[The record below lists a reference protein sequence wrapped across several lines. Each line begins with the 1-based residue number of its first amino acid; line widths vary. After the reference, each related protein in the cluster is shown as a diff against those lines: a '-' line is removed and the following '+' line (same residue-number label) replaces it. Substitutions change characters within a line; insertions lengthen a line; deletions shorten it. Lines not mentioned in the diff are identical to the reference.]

1 MRPSLI
7 RALVLVPLL
16 ALAACQTD
24 SRRQVLASTEG
35 QLALRQIQTRAFETT
50 DRERM
55 LRTVI
60 ATLQDLSFVVDKA
73 DATLGSVS
81 GTKLD
86 GYQLRMTVTVRP
98 RGETQLLVR
107 ANAEYN
113 LTAVDD
119 PEPYQQFFAAL
130 EKSAQPIDGVLLLP
144 PLHLVV
150 RPVEGGVVGSG
161 VRAVSVGESL
171 DQRGPVSRTGTLHGP
186 PGSQVDGHRVHSVD
200 PDTGQTVGLCLLG
213 DRLGCCL
220 FGVGDR
226 DGVQVVGADEN
237 GRGLPH
243 PGEVHAGVEVHL

>member
-7 RALVLVPLL
+7 RAFVLIPLL

-24 SRRQVLASTEG
+24 SRRQVLASSES

-60 ATLQDLSFVVDKA
+60 ATLQDLAFVVDKA

-98 RGETQLLVR
+98 RGESQLLVR

-130 EKSAQPIDGVLLLP
+130 EKSAFLTAQN
-144 PLHLVV
+144 
-150 RPVEGGVVGSG
+150 
-161 VRAVSVGESL
+161 
-171 DQRGPVSRTGTLHGP
+171 
-186 PGSQVDGHRVHSVD
+186 VD
-200 PDTGQTVGLCLLG
+200 
-213 DRLGCCL
+213 
-220 FGVGDR
+220 
-226 DGVQVVGADEN
+226 
-237 GRGLPH
+237 
-243 PGEVHAGVEVHL
+243 